1 MTSERNFAK
10 TELVKS
16 SRSIFNSEKTIEE
29 YKNTP
34 IFCGPEPGLMDTI
47 YKPYP
52 KLWSLYKELKSLD
65 WDELEFDY
73 SRCMIDFKNAN
84 KDTSDIMIETIG
96 WQWEADSVAA
106 RSIIAI
112 MIPFISSTE
121 YWTALLRISDNE
133 NVHGATYS
141 EIVKLS
147 FTDPDV
153 VVNRILAFKNT
164 QLRMSVLTNTLNDA
178 IYLSRQYAAGL
189 IELTD
194 ELYRDVVIKTTICA
208 LFLERLQFMA
218 SFAVTFTICSTG
230 LFQPIGKAVQK
241 ICQDELEIHA
251 EFDKEVL
258 RYEMK
263 TAKGKW
269 ALESLSGWIEE
280 LCDEFIQCEFHFID
294 SLFRDG
300 RSLPGA
306 TPEMFKQWVLFNAKD
321 IVKFLKINTGDKYD
335 FPKYNPMPMLETWI
349 DIGKTQSAP
358 QEQDVAMYKVGVVVD
373 DTVDEVFDLDY

>member
-1 MTSERNFAK
+1 MST
-10 TELVKS
+10 
-16 SRSIFNSEKTIEE
+16 SIFNSNKTLEE

-34 IFCGPEPGLMDTI
+34 LFCGPEPGLMDTI

-65 WDELEFDY
+65 WSEDEFDFT
-73 SRCMIDFKNAN
+73 RCMLDFKNAHP
-84 KDTSDIMIETIG
+84 DISNMMIETIA
-96 WQWEADSVAA
+96 WQWEADSVAG
-106 RSIIAI
+106 RSILAI
-112 MIPFISSTE
+112 MAPFVSSTE
-121 YWTALLRISDNE
+121 YWTALVRIADNE
-133 NVHGATYS
+133 NIHGATYS

-147 FTDPDV
+147 FEDPDSV
-153 VVNRILAFKNT
+153 VQRILDFQNT
-164 QLRMSVLTNTLNDA
+164 QARMEILTKTLEEALR
-178 IYLSRQYAAGL
+178 LSRQYAAGL
-189 IELTD
+189 IPMSD

-258 RYEMK
+258 KYEMK

-269 ALESLSGWIEE
+269 SVESLSDWIAD
-280 LCDEFIQCEFHFID
+280 LCDEFINAEFHFVD

-306 TPEMFKQWVLFNAKD
+306 NADLFKQWVLFNAKD
-321 IVKFLKINTGDKYD
+321 VVKFLNIDTKGKYV
-335 FPKYNPMPMLETWI
+335 FPKQNPMPLLETWI
-349 DIGKTQSAP
+349 DMSKNQPSP
-358 QEQDVAMYKVGVVVD
+358 QEQDVGMYKVGVVRD
-373 DTVDEVFDLDY
+373 DSEGIEFDLDF